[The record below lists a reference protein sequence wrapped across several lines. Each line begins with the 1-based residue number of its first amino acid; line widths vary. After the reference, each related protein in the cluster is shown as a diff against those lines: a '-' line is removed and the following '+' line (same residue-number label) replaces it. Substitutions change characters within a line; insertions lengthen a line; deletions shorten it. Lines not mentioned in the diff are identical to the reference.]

1 MPDTPHGQIL
11 IYQDGPTAL
20 RVRLDGTTVWLT
32 QAQIAELYQT
42 TSQNVTQHIKDIYDD
57 GELPESATCKDYLQV
72 RREGSRDVQRSLK
85 HYSLDV
91 VLAVG
96 YRVRSDQGRRFR
108 QWATVQLRDLLVKG
122 FVLDDER
129 LASGRSIGAD
139 YFEELL
145 TRIRTIRASERRF
158 YQKVADIYAT
168 SIDYDPNMPTTQ
180 DFFAT
185 VQNKLH
191 WAIHGQTAA
200 EVIATR
206 VDPTKPN
213 LGLTTWKGSPH
224 AAIRRADVTVAKN
237 YLSQDEL
244 TQLDRIVGMYLDYA
258 EDQARRKRPMHMH
271 DWAEKLDAFLGFNER
286 DILNH
291 AGKISHA
298 IAEKLAGDAFDQY
311 ANQQRIAADTRD
323 SDFDQAVKRLTQN
336 KKHKVPPNKPPKVS
350 DDKDTP

>member
-1 MPDTPHGQIL
+1 
-11 IYQDGPTAL
+11 
-20 RVRLDGTTVWLT
+20 
-32 QAQIAELYQT
+32 
-42 TSQNVTQHIKDIYDD
+42 
-57 GELPESATCKDYLQV
+57 
-72 RREGSRDVQRSLK
+72 
-85 HYSLDV
+85 
-91 VLAVG
+91 
-96 YRVRSDQGRRFR
+96 
-108 QWATVQLRDLLVKG
+108 
-122 FVLDDER
+122 
-129 LASGRSIGAD
+129 
-139 YFEELL
+139 
-145 TRIRTIRASERRF
+145 
-158 YQKVADIYAT
+158 
-168 SIDYDPNMPTTQ
+168 MPTTQ